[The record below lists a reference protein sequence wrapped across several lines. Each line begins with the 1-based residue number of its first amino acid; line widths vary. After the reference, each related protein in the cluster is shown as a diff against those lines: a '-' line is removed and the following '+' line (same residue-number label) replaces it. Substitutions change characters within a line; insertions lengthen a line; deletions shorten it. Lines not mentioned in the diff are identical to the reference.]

1 MDAGAVSE
9 ALSGIETQDPAFGL
23 PAIWVPANQRTFAE
37 VSGYTV
43 VDPTNVL
50 VTHLSELIRRHAS
63 ELLTRQDVQGLLDAL
78 KEQSPAVVEELIPN
92 LLTLGQ
98 VQKVLQRLLS
108 ERVSIRDL
116 ATVLEALAD
125 AAAITKELEPLT
137 ERVRQRLARS
147 LTKQHEESDGRLYC
161 FTLHPGIEQA
171 IVDSIQRLDSGMH
184 LALDPTVRQQLVE
197 AIRRQAELMVAAGHQ
212 PLALCAP
219 RARWALRLLAQDA
232 VPTLVALSY
241 VEVTPGTT
249 VEALGMV
256 ARNHEDSAL

>member
-1 MDAGAVSE
+1 M
-9 ALSGIETQDPAFGL
+9 
-23 PAIWVPANQRTFAE
+23 
-37 VSGYTV
+37 
-43 VDPTNVL
+43 
-50 VTHLSELIRRHAS
+50 IRRHAP
-63 ELLTRQDVQGLLDAL
+63 ELLTRQDAQGLLDGL
-78 KEQSPAVVEELIPN
+78 KQQSPAVVEELIPS

-137 ERVRQRLARS
+137 ERVRQRLARG
-147 LTKQHEESDGRLYC
+147 LTKQHVESDGRLYC
-161 FTLHPGIEQA
+161 FTLHPGVEQA
-171 IVDSIQRLDSGMH
+171 IVDGIQRLDSGTH
-184 LALDPTVRQQLVE
+184 LALDPTVRQQLLE

-219 RARWALRLLAQDA
+219 RVRSALRLLAEDA

-241 VEVTPGTT
+241 AEVTPGTA
-249 VEALGMV
+249 VEAMGMV
-256 ARNHEDSAL
+256 SRTHEDSAL